1 MITQEE
7 ALYYF
12 EYQNGKVYWKV
23 GKKGARKKQ
32 EAGTLTPL
40 GYRQV
45 MCNGVFIL
53 VHRLVY
59 LMHHG
64 YLPKEIDH
72 INGKRDDNR
81 IENLRA
87 TTRSQ
92 NMWNRKLNKN
102 NTSGIKGVTKLK
114 DKWAARVCTNSKLK
128 HIGVFDTIEEAKK
141 AVEEY
146 RTEHHKE
153 YARHE

>member
-7 ALYYF
+7 ALNTFQYR
-12 EYQNGKVYWKV
+12 NGKLYWNIS
-23 GKKGARKKQ
+23 KQ
-32 EAGTLTPL
+32 NVRMHREAGTLTTL

-45 MCNGVFIL
+45 MCNGVLIL

-102 NTSGIKGVTKLK
+102 NTSGVKGVTKFK
-114 DKWAARVCTNSKLK
+114 NKWAARVCTNSKLK

-141 AVEEY
+141 AVESY
-146 RTEHHKE
+146 REQQHKE